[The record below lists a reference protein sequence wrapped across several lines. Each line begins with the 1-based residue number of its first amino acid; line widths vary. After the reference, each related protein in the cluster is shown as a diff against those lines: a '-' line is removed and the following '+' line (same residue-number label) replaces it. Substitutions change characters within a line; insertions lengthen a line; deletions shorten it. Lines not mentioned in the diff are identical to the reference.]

1 MKKIRNRLQ
10 ELMKENT
17 TVIE

>member
-1 MKKIRNRLQ
+1 MIEKGNI

-17 TVIE
+17 TVYF